1 VPGKRARSACF
12 YLLHCAYDLCLGSA
26 ALRYPARVKLGCEL
40 HSSRSA
46 RSSRTLK
53 KPSRPVD
60 IHKRGVVKGASQ
72 ISEAPALMT
81 SRTAGLDGAE
91 ASTVDDARE
100 SSVYADAL
108 PIWAKQIESAR
119 SQTEKAVVALTSRFE
134 GIVNRLDSAL
144 GGVGNESGA
153 KAIAD
158 DAQEGE
164 RHLAE
169 VIQALKLIQQ
179 SRDALAEDIRA
190 LVKHTEELRKMS
202 SDVESIA
209 FQTNML
215 ALNAAIEAAHA
226 GAAGKGFAVV
236 AHEVRALS
244 EAARSTGKRITGT
257 VGLISTALVEIGTKN
272 ERVSSRD
279 QQAVTDSQEHIRTV
293 LERFNQR
300 TSRLAEAA
308 QQSQQASEDIKGE
321 VCESLVQLQFQDRV
335 GQILQHVVSSM
346 RQVGELSV
354 AAEPD
359 GNGRERVRQHM
370 ENMARTYTTE
380 EQRRLHRGLESQA
393 VAPQDVTFF

>member
-1 VPGKRARSACF
+1 
-12 YLLHCAYDLCLGSA
+12 
-26 ALRYPARVKLGCEL
+26 
-40 HSSRSA
+40 
-46 RSSRTLK
+46 
-53 KPSRPVD
+53 
-60 IHKRGVVKGASQ
+60 
-72 ISEAPALMT
+72 MT
-81 SRTAGLDGAE
+81 SRSVALDSTE
-91 ASTVDDARE
+91 ASPMDDAVRE
-100 SSVYADAL
+100 GVYAQAI
-108 PIWAKQIESAR
+108 PIWARQVESAR
-119 SQTEKAVVALTSRFE
+119 RQTEEAIVSLSQRFE

-144 GGVGNESGA
+144 GSGEESGA
-153 KAIAD
+153 SAITV

-164 RHLAE
+164 RHLAQ
-169 VIQALKLIQQ
+169 VIEALKLIQQ

-190 LVKHTEELRKMS
+190 LVKHTDELRKMS
-202 SDVESIA
+202 GDVESIA

-226 GAAGKGFAVV
+226 GEAGKGFAVV

-244 EAARSTGKRITGT
+244 EAARTTGKRITGT
-257 VGLISTALVEIGTKN
+257 VGLISSALTEIGAKN
-272 ERVSSRD
+272 EKVSSRD
-279 QQAVTDSQEHIRTV
+279 QQAVADSQEHIRTV

-300 TSRLAEAA
+300 TSRLAQAA
-308 QQSQQASEDIKGE
+308 QQSQQASEAIKGE

>member
-1 VPGKRARSACF
+1 
-12 YLLHCAYDLCLGSA
+12 
-26 ALRYPARVKLGCEL
+26 
-40 HSSRSA
+40 
-46 RSSRTLK
+46 
-53 KPSRPVD
+53 
-60 IHKRGVVKGASQ
+60 
-72 ISEAPALMT
+72 MT

>member
-1 VPGKRARSACF
+1 
-12 YLLHCAYDLCLGSA
+12 
-26 ALRYPARVKLGCEL
+26 
-40 HSSRSA
+40 
-46 RSSRTLK
+46 
-53 KPSRPVD
+53 
-60 IHKRGVVKGASQ
+60 
-72 ISEAPALMT
+72 MT
-81 SRTAGLDGAE
+81 SRTAELDGAE

-119 SQTEKAVVALTSRFE
+119 CQTEKAVVALTSRFE
-134 GIVNRLDSAL
+134 GIVNRLDRAL

-153 KAIAD
+153 KAIAE
-158 DAQEGE
+158 DAQDGE

-257 VGLISTALVEIGTKN
+257 VNLISTSLVEIGAKN

-279 QQAVTDSQEHIRTV
+279 QQAVADSQEHIRTV

-300 TSRLAEAA
+300 TSRLAEVA
-308 QQSQQASEDIKGE
+308 QQSQHASEGIKGE

-346 RQVGELSV
+346 RQVEELSA
-354 AAEPD
+354 AAEP
-359 GNGRERVRQHM
+359 GSNGREQVRQHM

-393 VAPQDVTFF
+393 IAPQDVTFF

>member
-1 VPGKRARSACF
+1 
-12 YLLHCAYDLCLGSA
+12 
-26 ALRYPARVKLGCEL
+26 
-40 HSSRSA
+40 
-46 RSSRTLK
+46 
-53 KPSRPVD
+53 
-60 IHKRGVVKGASQ
+60 
-72 ISEAPALMT
+72 MT
-81 SRTAGLDGAE
+81 SRPAVMDGAE
-91 ASTVDDARE
+91 ASVADDAVRNT
-100 SSVYADAL
+100 VYAEAA

-119 SQTEKAVVALTSRFE
+119 RQTEEAIIALTARFE
-134 GIVNRLDSAL
+134 GIVNRLDRAL
-144 GGVGNESGA
+144 GTGGADSGSQ
-153 KAIAD
+153 AIAE
-158 DAQEGE
+158 DAEQGE

-202 SDVESIA
+202 GDVESIA

-257 VGLISTALVEIGTKN
+257 VGLISASLVEIGAKN
-272 ERVSSRD
+272 ERVASRD
-279 QQAVTDSQEHIRTV
+279 QQAVTDSQHHIRTV

-300 TSRLAEAA
+300 TTRLAEAA
-308 QQSQQASEDIKGE
+308 QQSQQASAAIKSE

-346 RQVGELSV
+346 QDVDNL
-354 AAEPD
+354 PD
-359 GNGRERVRQHM
+359 SAPSGGSAREQARQHM
-370 ENMARTYTTE
+370 ENMARTYTTD
-380 EQRRLHRGLESQA
+380 EQRRLHRGLETEVA
-393 VAPQDVTFF
+393 APQDVTFF

>member
-1 VPGKRARSACF
+1 M
-12 YLLHCAYDLCLGSA
+12 A
-26 ALRYPARVKLGCEL
+26 A
-40 HSSRSA
+40 SSG
-46 RSSRTLK
+46 
-53 KPSRPVD
+53 D
-60 IHKRGVVKGASQ
+60 EGVRETVY
-72 ISEAPALMT
+72 
-81 SRTAGLDGAE
+81 AE
-91 ASTVDDARE
+91 AF
-100 SSVYADAL
+100 

-119 SQTEKAVVALTSRFE
+119 RQTEEAVVALSARFE
-134 GIVNRLDSAL
+134 GIVNRLDRAL
-144 GGVGNESGA
+144 GSAGAESGTQ
-153 KAIAD
+153 AIAQ

-226 GAAGKGFAVV
+226 GVAGKGFAVV

-244 EAARSTGKRITGT
+244 EAARTTGKRITGT
-257 VGLISTALVEIGTKN
+257 VGLISTALVEIGAKN

-279 QQAVTDSQEHIRTV
+279 QQSVSDSQEHIRTV

-300 TSRLAEAA
+300 TTRLAAAA
-308 QQSQQASEDIKGE
+308 QQSHQAGEAIKGE

-335 GQILQHVVSSM
+335 GQILQHVVGSM
-346 RQVGELSV
+346 QQVQQLPAMAGPGDTAQEQ
-354 AAEPD
+354 
-359 GNGRERVRQHM
+359 VRQHM
-370 ENMARTYTTE
+370 ENMARTYTTD
-380 EQRRLHRGLESQA
+380 EQRRLHRGLETQSI
-393 VAPQDVTFF
+393 APQDVTFF

>member
-1 VPGKRARSACF
+1 VQ
-12 YLLHCAYDLCLGSA
+12 D
-26 ALRYPARVKLGCEL
+26 E
-40 HSSRSA
+40 
-46 RSSRTLK
+46 
-53 KPSRPVD
+53 
-60 IHKRGVVKGASQ
+60 
-72 ISEAPALMT
+72 
-81 SRTAGLDGAE
+81 
-91 ASTVDDARE
+91 
-100 SSVYADAL
+100 SVYSDAL

-119 SQTEKAVVALTSRFE
+119 RQTEEAVVALTSRFE

-144 GGVGNESGA
+144 GGPGNESGSQ
-153 KAIAD
+153 AIAE
-158 DAQEGE
+158 DAKEGE

-179 SRDALAEDIRA
+179 SRDALAQDIRA

-257 VGLISTALVEIGTKN
+257 VGLISTALLEIGTKN

-279 QQAVTDSQEHIRTV
+279 QQAVADSQEHIRTV
-293 LERFNQR
+293 LERFNER
-300 TSRLAEAA
+300 TSRLAQAA
-308 QQSQQASEDIKGE
+308 QQSQQASEAIKGD

-335 GQILQHVVSSM
+335 GQILQHVVGSM
-346 RQVGELSV
+346 LQVSELAV
-354 AAEPD
+354 AAEPGD
-359 GNGRERVRQHM
+359 NGRERIREHM
-370 ENMARTYTTE
+370 ENMARTYTTD
-380 EQRRLHRGLESQA
+380 EQRRLHRGLDSQA
-393 VAPQDVTFF
+393 IAPKDVTFF